1 MKTRLDL
8 SLIHD
13 SISASESSL
22 LVDER
27 RIGLRVVVVVVHALT
42 MHEFPFVNA
51 VHVAQKAG

>member
-8 SLIHD
+8 SLIQD

-27 RIGLRVVVVVVHALT
+27 RIGLRVVVVVHALT

-51 VHVAQKAG
+51 IHVAQKAG